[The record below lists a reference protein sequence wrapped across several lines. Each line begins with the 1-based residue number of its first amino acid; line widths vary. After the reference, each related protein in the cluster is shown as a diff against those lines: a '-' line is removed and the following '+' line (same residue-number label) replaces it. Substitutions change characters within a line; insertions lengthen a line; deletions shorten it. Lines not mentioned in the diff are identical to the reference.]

1 MWLHIAPDQPAV
13 VLDLEFERLFGP
25 GVEATVDVVY
35 RKSGGRELLRRELRP
50 PAVAADAEQ
59 AAVGLELLADVGH
72 ERFVREVHTMLPE
85 LRRYANT
92 VDDPPFQAV
101 LGAHAHVDDA
111 VVDRSNVF
119 LGLGRA

>member
-25 GVEATVDVVY
+25 GVETAVDVVDGE
-35 RKSGGRELLRRELRP
+35 SLIRELLRRELRP

-59 AAVGLELLADVGH
+59 AAVGLELLADVRH
-72 ERFVREVHTMLPE
+72 ERLPREVHTMFPE

-101 LGAHAHVDDA
+101 FGAHSDVDDA
-111 VVDRSNVF
+111 VVDRLYVF
-119 LGLGRA
+119 SRLGRA